1 VSTTPREVLEGLPDE
16 EVVRRVLAGDPA
28 AYAVLVERHQRRI
41 VGFVRRIVRDH
52 ETALDVAQ
60 ETFVKAWQ
68 ALARYDDHWKFSTW
82 LYSIASNAAIDHLR
96 SRKVRLTSLDQPIE
110 MGDSEMARELPSPD
124 HGPGEIVQAAQMAER
139 LEEAIAQLPAEYRK
153 LLLLRHPGGKSY
165 EEMAAMTRL
174 PIGTVKNRIFR
185 ARARLKEL
193 LGDILPADVKDDGM
207 R

>member
-1 VSTTPREVLEGLPDE
+1 VSGEHREALEGLSDE
-16 EVVRRVLAGDPA
+16 EVVRRVLAGDQA
-28 AYAVLVERHQRRI
+28 AYAILVERHQRRI

-68 ALARYDDHWKFSTW
+68 ALARYDSHWKFSTW

-96 SRKVRLTSLDQPIE
+96 SRKMRLTSLDQPIE
-110 MGDSEMARELPSPD
+110 MGDSEMTRELASPD
-124 HGPGEIVQAAQMAER
+124 HGPGELAQAAQMAR
-139 LEEAIAQLPAEYRK
+139 YLEDAIAQLPAEYRK

-165 EEMAAMTRL
+165 EEIAAMTRL
-174 PIGTVKNRIFR
+174 PMGTVKNRIFR